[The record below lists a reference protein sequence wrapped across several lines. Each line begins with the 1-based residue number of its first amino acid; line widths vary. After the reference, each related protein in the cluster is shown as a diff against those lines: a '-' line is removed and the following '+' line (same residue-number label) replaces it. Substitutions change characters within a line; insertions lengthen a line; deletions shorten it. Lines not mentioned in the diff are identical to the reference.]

1 MLTCMHVIRILCCIF
16 QLRLLKAFY
25 KVLVYSGVHLSIQLS
40 LLSCVLLRCASRS
53 PGIKWSMLYLNSCT
67 KTDCIYTTAVFSR
80 KNDTGIK
87 SGRKWGMQ
95 TSGRSLPEGSAL
107 VIEVVPTTGASFG
120 LRLQFLSGWD
130 FLWQSVQR
138 RQTESRVSFLRNVR
152 ATGSSWILHLF
163 DKSMFHISHS
173 EFLNNLSAL

>member
-1 MLTCMHVIRILCCIF
+1 MRELIYQFSCPSCPVSYWDVPPA
-16 QLRLLKAFY
+16 LLASNKAC
-25 KVLVYSGVHLSIQLS
+25 S
-40 LLSCVLLRCASRS
+40 A
-53 PGIKWSMLYLNSCT
+53 WNSCT
-67 KTDCIYTTAVFSR
+67 KTDRICTTAVFSR